1 MKNLMISMMSI
12 GFALMLYGSLCNYAT
27 ARVINIDKN
36 DSTIF
41 STRNLTINDNT
52 IHDTNDI
59 DTVSQVFAK
68 TLEYV
73 SQVSKRSCTEK
84 EEIAKAI
91 YEAALENNIDI
102 CFILAQG
109 TIETQLGSTGIGK
122 SRKSIFGVYKTYPSY
137 TVCIKDYAR
146 ILKKFYLTRGRTE
159 KDLLRNYVTVGGTR
173 YAGNRNYEITLRSTL
188 KKVQRKMN
196 V

>member
-1 MKNLMISMMSI
+1 MSI

-52 IHDTNDI
+52 IHDTNNI

-173 YAGNRNYEITLRSTL
+173 YASNRNYEITLRSTL